1 MGSEYEQAGLPF
13 DSPGTRIERFEEAL
27 RIFKGLFA
35 DEPLTFAGKH
45 YTIRGIHG
53 FPKPLQQP
61 HPPILIGAG
70 GRRMLTLAAREADI
84 VGIMA
89 GPLNAGVPT
98 VNDPAAYTVE
108 SFAQKIEWLR
118 EAAGERFTRLELSVI
133 TTPVFTHN
141 RSLGAEQVAQTRG
154 WSDVSV
160 KEILQMPTIF
170 IGTVEQVAEQMLER
184 RERFGIS
191 YYMTLDRLM
200 EAYAPLMER
209 LSGR

>member
-1 MGSEYEQAGLPF
+1 
-13 DSPGTRIERFEEAL
+13 
-27 RIFKGLFA
+27 
-35 DEPLTFAGKH
+35 
-45 YTIRGIHG
+45 
-53 FPKPLQQP
+53 
-61 HPPILIGAG
+61 
-70 GRRMLTLAAREADI
+70 
-84 VGIMA
+84 
-89 GPLNAGVPT
+89 
-98 VNDPAAYTVE
+98 VE
-108 SFAQKIEWLR
+108 SFAQKIDWLR

-154 WSDVSV
+154 WSGVSG

-200 EAYAPLMER
+200 EAYAPLIER